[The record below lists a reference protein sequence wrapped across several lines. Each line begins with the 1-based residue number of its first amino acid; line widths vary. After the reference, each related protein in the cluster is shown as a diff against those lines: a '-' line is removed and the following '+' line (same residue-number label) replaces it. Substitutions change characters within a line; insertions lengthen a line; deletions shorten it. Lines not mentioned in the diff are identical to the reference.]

1 LLAAI
6 YFFCFSTELDCGRI
20 RADAIE
26 EVDMTTQTPLPRV
39 LVADERHGPLPGLL
53 LGLTVLTGIVDA
65 VSILAL
71 GRVFVANMT
80 GNVVFIGFAVA
91 GAVGFSLAASLLGL
105 AGFIVGAGAGGR
117 LIGSLGCDRA
127 RLLTAAVSLEFVL
140 FAVATVVVTL
150 SGQPV
155 STGSRDVAIVVLAAA
170 TGVQNAIARRLAVPD
185 LTTTVLTMTLT
196 GLAADFRAGL
206 RHTAIARRMLAVAT
220 MLGGAVLGAE
230 LVLDYKPGTALA
242 VGTALLAVITAAAWN
257 TTRHPA
263 TWRAPQG
270 GTR

>member
-1 LLAAI
+1 
-6 YFFCFSTELDCGRI
+6 
-20 RADAIE
+20 
-26 EVDMTTQTPLPRV
+26 MTTQTPLPRV
-39 LVADERHGPLPGLL
+39 LVADERHGPLPVLL
-53 LGLTVLTGIVDA
+53 LGLTALAGIVDA

-91 GAVGFSLAASLLGL
+91 GAAGFSLAASLLGL
-105 AGFIVGAGAGGR
+105 TGFIVGAGAGGR
-117 LIGSLGCDRA
+117 LIGSLGSDRA

-140 FAVATVVVTL
+140 FAVATVVVAL

-196 GLAADFRAGL
+196 GLAADIRAGL
-206 RHTAIARRMLAVAT
+206 RTSASGDACPPSPPCSAARYSERNSS
-220 MLGGAVLGAE
+220 
-230 LVLDYKPGTALA
+230 
-242 VGTALLAVITAAAWN
+242 W
-257 TTRHPA
+257 TTNRPRHS
-263 TWRAPQG
+263 RSAPRCSRSSRPRR
-270 GTR
+270 GTRLGIPQRGGHPKEARDDHHRRDRAGGRT

>member
-1 LLAAI
+1 
-6 YFFCFSTELDCGRI
+6 LDCGRI
-20 RADAIE
+20 HVDAIE

-91 GAVGFSLAASLLGL
+91 GAAGFSLAASLLGL

-155 STGSRDVAIVVLAAA
+155 STGSRDVAIVVLAALPVCR
-170 TGVQNAIARRLAVPD
+170 TRSP
-185 LTTTVLTMTLT
+185 
-196 GLAADFRAGL
+196 
-206 RHTAIARRMLAVAT
+206 
-220 MLGGAVLGAE
+220 GG
-230 LVLDYKPGTALA
+230 
-242 VGTALLAVITAAAWN
+242 
-257 TTRHPA
+257 
-263 TWRAPQG
+263 WRSQ
-270 GTR
+270 T